1 MFKVSKYLGGKGAY
15 PDVVEIP
22 VASGAEF
29 KPGQALVITDGVAA
43 LANGDVKAE
52 FVSVE
57 TMTAEQSA
65 LGKKLGCYKTDGDT
79 VYEAPLSAFGDTV
92 KVGAALTFSAGEA
105 ITATAAANGGAKIL
119 DTCEAAAEGDTV
131 LVTLA

>member
-22 VASGAEF
+22 VASGASF
-29 KPGQALVITDGVAA
+29 TPGQAITIAGGVGTIAD
-43 LANGDVKAE
+43 GDVKAD
-52 FVSVE
+52 FVSCE

-65 LGKKLGCYKTDGDT
+65 LGKKLKCYKADGNT
-79 VYEAPLSAFGDTV
+79 VYEVPLSAFGATV
-92 KVGAALTFSAGEA
+92 ALGAALTFSAGEK
-105 ITATAAANGGAKIL
+105 ITATAATKGGAKIL
-119 DTCEAAAEGDTV
+119 DVCEAAAAGDCV